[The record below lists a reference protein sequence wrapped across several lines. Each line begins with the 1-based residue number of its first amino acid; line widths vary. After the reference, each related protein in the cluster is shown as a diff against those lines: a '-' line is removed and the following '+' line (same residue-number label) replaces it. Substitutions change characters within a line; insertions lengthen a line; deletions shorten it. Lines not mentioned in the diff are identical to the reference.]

1 MPDHSVRQKLVKQVL
16 PYLVAVSNL
25 KKQWFYLFT
34 RFFVIQPTLS
44 APLTK
49 HYCSDIG
56 YRK

>member
-34 RFFVIQPTLS
+34 RFLLFNRLCRRLS
-44 APLTK
+44 LNITAA
-49 HYCSDIG
+49 I
-56 YRK
+56 